1 MSESPDREAPSDRTE
16 PEPPSTTRYES
27 ARPPSA
33 GPGLGFVVGAII
45 WALFLLLQN
54 SRDKDVAMAAGF
66 LGFFGVAL
74 ALPLISIAFSLRKAS
89 RPFGV
94 GLLLASGLGWLVLL
108 AICGGRR

>member
-1 MSESPDREAPSDRTE
+1 MSESPEREPPSDRTA
-16 PEPPSTTRYES
+16 PPPPSTIRYES

-33 GPGLGFVVGAII
+33 GPGSGFVVGSIV

-74 ALPLISIAFSLRKAS
+74 ALPLIGIAFALRKAS
-89 RPFGV
+89 RQFGV
-94 GLLLASGLGWLVLL
+94 GLLLASGLGWLILL